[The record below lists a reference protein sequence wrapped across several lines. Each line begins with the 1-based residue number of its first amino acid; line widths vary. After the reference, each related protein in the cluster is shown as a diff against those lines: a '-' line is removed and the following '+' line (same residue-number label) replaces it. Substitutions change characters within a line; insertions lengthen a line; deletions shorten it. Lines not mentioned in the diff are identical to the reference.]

1 MKTIKQFFTSINKKY
16 TMAVLKTTREMVLYV
31 VVLGIFLTGGRQSL
45 LSVIAIILGVT
56 FVYLIDIG
64 IIKNQLKNEKEDS

>member
-1 MKTIKQFFTSINKKY
+1 MKKLLQGIDNVYI
-16 TMAVLKTTREMVLYV
+16 MAVIKTTREMLLYV